1 MQKRKIIILIILLAI
16 AISFCVAGMVIKN
29 RTMDTET
36 PTSTEKESNMIITDM
51 PIIIVD
57 DVSGKP
63 GDKVQIAVKIKNN
76 PGILGMVLTAY
87 FDESKCSLLSV
98 ENGKA
103 LKDILDFTPS
113 KELCNGAKFVWDG
126 TEIMDDDK
134 KDGEILLMN
143 FKILDAEGSI
153 PITLKYFDGDI
164 VDNNLLNLYPQIE
177 NGNIII
183 SN

>member
-1 MQKRKIIILIILLAI
+1 MQQKRKIAFVLLLVI
-16 AISFCVAGMVIKN
+16 VIFFCVIVVVMKN
-29 RTMDTET
+29 TDVNTKVSPSADEESSIIEDDL
-36 PTSTEKESNMIITDM
+36 PT
-51 PIIIVD
+51 IIVD

-76 PGILGMVLTAY
+76 PGILGMILTAY
-87 FDESKCSLLSV
+87 YDESKCSLLSV
-98 ENGKA
+98 ENGEA

-126 TEIMDDDK
+126 TEITDDDK

-164 VDNNLLNLYPQIE
+164 VDNNLLNLYPQIK
-177 NGNIII
+177 NGNITI